1 MGLSLGIEWGG
12 IEGKWRACE
21 RRSESKEGE
30 GVSWVGTKRFHVV
43 FEAKQSASML
53 RNEPLC

>member
-1 MGLSLGIEWGG
+1 MGLSLGVEWER
-12 IEGKWRACE
+12 IEGKWRARE

-30 GVSWVGTKRFHVV
+30 GADWVGTDRFCVV
-43 FEAKQSASML
+43 CEAKQSASML